1 MATDVQSLIKKRD
14 ELAARLEAI
23 KADYRRGLNADS
35 EEQAIELENV
45 EVLDGIARATAEEL
59 ERIEKLLAELDP
71 K

>member
-14 ELAARLEAI
+14 ELTARLEAI

-35 EEQAIELENV
+35 EEQAAELANA

-59 ERIEKLLAELDP
+59 ERIEKQLADLEAD
-71 K
+71 